1 MNWFTSTQIRNFFT
15 FRSIKSKLIGA
26 FLLFSLFVIML
37 TAVFVWFIFRQN
49 QLDKLGNQLQSVS
62 FLLNKVQQQEK
73 NFFLFDQHD
82 LFFFSKGKSEHLI
95 LHKEYLQE
103 TKFALRILRDHPQ
116 QYQEDF
122 QDEIKATYNQLE
134 AYEFL
139 FDQLVSQV
147 RLRGFQKFGLVGEIH
162 DFVEKI
168 DAQNFI
174 KTQVEWQELRR
185 AEKDFQIRK
194 EDRFVQQF
202 KQYNE
207 QLIAK
212 VEKQLPKSEENQ
224 STLQLLKLYR
234 IKFLRLVEIHKEI
247 GLYANRGL
255 IGKLADLSQE
265 ITSLTNDIHHQITA
279 QNTLLTTRLKSVFT
293 ALALAFVALNV
304 LLGYFVV
311 HKMGK
316 PINLLSDS
324 IHKIIESDFDKD
336 IKIYQSKSN
345 NEVGGI
351 SRDVAKMVE
360 FVRQH
365 SEKIHAQN
373 EEIAAAYQNVKLL
386 SDIGRDITA
395 QLKISDIINVVS
407 AKVENFMESNS
418 FTIAI
423 YNSEKKRLELLSQQ
437 TDQEKLI
444 TLNQSIEEK
453 DSLAVHCF
461 THAMPLLI
469 NDYHNEIQDYLP
481 NAVVEKEEKPVFQ
494 SRIYVPLISLDECIG
509 VVVVQSYLK
518 NVYQAY
524 HVDILQNMGNNISV
538 ALENADIYQKLKQ
551 RNKRIVD
558 SISYAQRIQ
567 EAMLPSIKT
576 IQESLPESFILFKPR
591 DIVSGDFYW
600 FCQLEPKPIY
610 EEVVASAEGIR
621 SEFKGFQPPKT
632 LIAAIDCTGHGVP
645 GAFMSMI
652 GNDLLDSIVIEHNVT
667 RPDEIL
673 NRMHQGIR
681 TTMKQKLNEN
691 SDGMDIALCTIDFEH
706 GYLEYAGAFNP
717 LVVIQDG
724 EMQIIKA
731 DKKLVGVWYRENE
744 QRTYTRHRIKLDKPT
759 TIYIHSDGFV
769 DQLGGTKKK
778 KFLSKRL
785 HRFLYEIHRRP
796 MFEQKLLLETK
807 LRNWIGEG
815 TQNDD
820 ILVIGFHLEPPSLNE
835 EFN

>member
-1 MNWFTSTQIRNFFT
+1 MNWLTHTQIRNFFT
-15 FRSIKSKLIGA
+15 FKSIKSKLIGA
-26 FLLFSLFVIML
+26 FLLFSLFVVML

-49 QLDKLGNQLQSVS
+49 HLDKLGNQLQYIS

-73 NFFLFDQHD
+73 NFFLFDQYD
-82 LFFFSKGKSEHLI
+82 LFFYSKGKSKHLT
-95 LHKEYLQE
+95 LHQEYLQS
-103 TKFALRILRDHPQ
+103 TKLSLRTLRDYPQ
-116 QYQEDF
+116 QYQAAF
-122 QDEIKATYNQLE
+122 QDEIKQAYSQLE

-168 DAQNFI
+168 DAQAFI
-174 KTQVEWQELRR
+174 TTQTEWQALRR

-194 EDRFVQQF
+194 EDRYVQQF
-202 KQYNE
+202 KQYN
-207 QLIAK
+207 QLLMARLANQALDPEAK
-212 VEKQLPKSEENQ
+212 KNV
-224 STLQLLKLYR
+224 LQLLKLYR
-234 IKFLRLVEIHKEI
+234 IKFIRLVEIHKEI

-265 ITSLTNDIHHQITA
+265 ITSLTSDVHRQITA
-279 QNTLLTTRLKSVFT
+279 QNMLLTARLKGVFT
-293 ALALAFVALNV
+293 ILALIFVVLNV

-324 IHKIIESDFDKD
+324 IHKIIESDFDKN
-336 IKIYQSKSN
+336 IKIYESKSN

-365 SEKIHAQN
+365 SDKIRLQN

-395 QLKISDIINVVS
+395 QLKVSDIVNVVS
-407 AKVENFMESNS
+407 AKVENFMESAS

-437 TDQEKLI
+437 VNQEKLI
-444 TLNQSIEEK
+444 VRNKSIEEK

-461 THAMPLLI
+461 TQATPLLI
-469 NDYHNEIQDYLP
+469 NDYHNQIREYFPD
-481 NAVVEKEEKPVFQ
+481 AVPEEKEKPVFQ

-509 VVVVQSYLK
+509 VVMVQSYRK
-518 NVYQAY
+518 HAYQAY

-681 TTMKQKLNEN
+681 TAMKQKRNEN
-691 SDGMDIALCTIDFEH
+691 SDGMDIALCTIDFEQ

-744 QRTYTRHRIKLDKPT
+744 QRAYTRHRIKLDRPT
-759 TIYIHSDGFV
+759 TVYIHSDGFV
-769 DQLGGTKKK
+769 DQLGGANKK

-796 MFEQKLLLETK
+796 MFEQKLLLEAK
-807 LRNWIGEG
+807 LRDWIGEG

-820 ILVIGFHLEPPSLNE
+820 ILLIGFHLEPPSLYDD
-835 EFN
+835 FI